1 MNEYHINTN
10 PYNSLFVLTSSFTIS
25 SISVPIWLQNKGIIQ

>member
-10 PYNSLFVLTSSFTIS
+10 PFNSLFVLTSSVL
-25 SISVPIWLQNKGIIQ
+25 SVPIWLRNKGIIQ